1 MKKLKAFSLIE
12 LIIAISIAATLA
24 AISFSSLAG
33 VKTGYRRKEAQ
44 SELLKLKALIQQ
56 NILNYGCSAQDVVN
70 WLQAHTSSQPGCT
83 TPTTSAAPY
92 CQALNSVTAY
102 ATLPILSPNGYYCL
116 TASTGVD
123 SSTAITVILTA
134 TANASGPQISDSV
147 CRTITLTSNMGA
159 TEDIQGSTGS
169 TPNNP
174 VCWQ

>member
-56 NILNYGCSAQDVVN
+56 NTLTYGCSAQDVVN
-70 WLQAHTSSQPGCT
+70 WLRAHTSSQPGCT
-83 TPTTSAAPY
+83 TPTTGPATSCTTLP
-92 CQALNSVTAY
+92 STGY

-116 TASTGVD
+116 TASTGLD
-123 SSTAITVILTA
+123 SSIILTA
-134 TANASGPQISDSV
+134 TANASGPQISDSL
-147 CRTITLTSNMGA
+147 CQTITLTSNMDA
-159 TEDIQGSTGS
+159 TEDRQGSTGS
-169 TPNNP
+169 TPN
-174 VCWQ
+174 VQDCWQ